1 MPEDEWMCG
10 KKQLGGLVILLISV
24 KEHGFNSYG
33 LYDERMG
40 DLLVHFSSL
49 LLMLDFCNRNFK
61 LKDLRK
67 KPEYN

>member
-1 MPEDEWMCG
+1 MG
-10 KKQLGGLVILLISV
+10 KKQLGHTQHGGLVILLISV

-40 DLLVHFSSL
+40 DILVHFSNL